1 MADVVTLMGREFS
14 ILRHPSRVRVTVGI
28 DEFGGYFIKCPSRC
42 SAEDVKK
49 LLSGDIE
56 SLLNKLNEKSG
67 KMPRT
72 HMYEDGE
79 VFLYKGKGYPLKR
92 AGTNDGSSLRL
103 SNGTFVMPESEAGK
117 EFHAFEK
124 WYKRALYSELRLILP
139 EWTRTLRVS
148 PAAVNIKSVRT
159 LWGSCSAKGSLTF
172 CTRLALVPFDLLEY
186 TVVHELCHL
195 LHMDHSRAFWDEV
208 AKHIPD
214 FKKRRA
220 LLRESAHIYR
230 WW

>member
-1 MADVVTLMGREFS
+1 MADVVTLMGREFR
-14 ILRHPSRVRVTVGI
+14 IFRHPSRVRVTVGI
-28 DEFGGYFIKCPSRC
+28 DEFGGCFIRCPSYC
-42 SAEDVKK
+42 SAEDLKK
-49 LLSGDIE
+49 LLNADIG
-56 SLLNKLNEKSG
+56 SLVSKLDEKFS
-67 KMPRT
+67 KMPPKHR
-72 HMYEDGE
+72 YEDGE
-79 VFLYKGKGYPLKR
+79 IFLYKGKGYPLKR
-92 AGTNDGSSLRL
+92 TGTNDGGSLCL
-103 SNGTFVMPESEAGK
+103 LNGAFVMPESEAGK

-139 EWTRTLRVS
+139 EWTKTLRVS
-148 PAAVNIKSVRT
+148 FAAVNIKSVRT

-195 LHMDHSRAFWDEV
+195 LHMDHSRVFWDEV

-220 LLRESAHIYR
+220 LLRDDAHIYR